1 MMSEARISALQLQ
14 FLIETFKLVEEE
26 FQGMEDYTGD
36 YVLTTGAQEQV
47 EEARGMVS
55 AFLTHLEED
64 HLEEEDDA
72 GIE

>member
-1 MMSEARISALQLQ
+1 MSEARISALQLQ
-14 FLIETFKLVEEE
+14 FILETFELVEEE

-47 EEARGMVS
+47 EEAKDMIE
-55 AFLTHLEED
+55 AFLDHLEAD
-64 HLEEEDDA
+64 QLEEEDDA